1 MPILHSANTEFRMA
15 SHQNMFIAIAGNI
28 GSGKTNLTKTLAAR
42 LNCKT
47 CLEDFFAENPYLER
61 FYQDKRKW
69 AFHSQLFFLGQS
81 IKNHHDITKSKCS
94 VIQDRSIYEN
104 AEVFA
109 KLLRVDGFMNDDEWR
124 VYSDIYESAADLLP
138 PPDVIIYLKG
148 DIETLL
154 ERIRRRGRMIERE
167 IQKNREYITRL
178 NDRYNDWAKNF
189 ERAPILTVPIERT
202 DFRSRPQE
210 IEDLI
215 LKIEKLIGK
224 KVA

>member
-1 MPILHSANTEFRMA
+1 
-15 SHQNMFIAIAGNI
+15 MFIAIAGNI

-42 LNCKT
+42 LNFKT

-61 FYQDKRKW
+61 FYQDKKKW
-69 AFHSQLFFLGQS
+69 AFHSQLFFLAQS
-81 IKNHHDITKSKCS
+81 IKNHHDIAEAKES

-109 KLLRVDGFMNDDEWR
+109 KLLYEDGLMDEDEWR
-124 VYSDIYESAADLLP
+124 VYSDIYKSVADLLP
-138 PPDVIIYLKG
+138 APDIIIYLKA

-154 ERIRRRGRMIERE
+154 GRIRRRGRMVEQE
-167 IQKNREYITRL
+167 IKKNREYIAKL
-178 NDRYNDWAKNF
+178 NNRYDNWAKNF
-189 ERAPILTVPIERT
+189 ERALILVVPIEGT
-202 DFRSRPQE
+202 DFRGRPQE